1 MQVKTQNGEYKE
13 VTIMMY
19 KSYMIN
25 IDCSKGF
32 SINFQGNELTFAT
45 LPDVKSFID
54 MVSN

>member
-1 MQVKTQNGEYKE
+1 
-13 VTIMMY
+13 MMY